1 MHNTTINKYLYKIF
15 LIFTKYLPITLAV
28 LFVINLICNHYK
40 LSFSFLAYFG
50 GVSFSFLGL
59 LYLMSWV
66 FQFCHLYRIPL
77 YYITIGNIIGVVN
90 KEFPNVIPSVITDR
104 VYFIITGI
112 MLIIYIW
119 FMHKK
124 RSNPKV
130 DYIKQL
136 CENYCGCK
144 KENPA

>member
-15 LIFTKYLPITLAV
+15 LICTKYLPITLAV

-40 LSFSFLAYFG
+40 LSFSFLVYFG

-77 YYITIGNIIGVVN
+77 YYITIGNIIGVFN
-90 KEFPNVIPSVITDR
+90 KEFPNVIPSIIAVR

-112 MLIIYIW
+112 MLLIYIW
-119 FMHKK
+119 FMYKN
-124 RSNPKV
+124 RSNPQV